1 VEGGMHR
8 RCRTL
13 EDTRMII
20 GTLRDYHTGRDPGPA
35 CAGIC
40 HLILT
45 GLQKSEQK
53 KRRARTRKTP
63 N

>member
-1 VEGGMHR
+1 MYR

-20 GTLRDYHTGRDPGPA
+20 GTLRDYHTGRDPRVTGDLSS
-35 CAGIC
+35 
-40 HLILT
+40 HFLT

-53 KRRARTRKTP
+53 KRRAP
-63 N
+63 PHAQNAQLII

>member
-1 VEGGMHR
+1 
-8 RCRTL
+8 
-13 EDTRMII
+13 MII
-20 GTLRDYHTGRDPGPA
+20 GTLRDYHTGRDPRV
-35 CAGIC
+35 GIC

-53 KRRARTRKTP
+53 KRRARTRKTL